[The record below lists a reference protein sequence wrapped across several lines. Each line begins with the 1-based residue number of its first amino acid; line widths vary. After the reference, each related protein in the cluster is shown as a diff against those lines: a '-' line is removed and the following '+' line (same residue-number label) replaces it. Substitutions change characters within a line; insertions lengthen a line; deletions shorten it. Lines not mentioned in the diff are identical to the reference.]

1 MSSNT
6 VGYGIGVDTKLS
18 PLIGSDDVASEETG
32 EVEAGSELEV
42 EDVEAVEVEMV
53 EVDGVVVVVVAAADV
68 EEDVVS
74 RVVSFVSLNSSNN
87 SRQS

>member
-1 MSSNT
+1 M
-6 VGYGIGVDTKLS
+6 
-18 PLIGSDDVASEETG
+18 IGSDDVASEETG
-32 EVEAGSELEV
+32 EDEAGSELEV

-53 EVDGVVVVVVAAADV
+53 EVDGVVVLVGAAEV

>member
-53 EVDGVVVVVVAAADV
+53 EVDAVVVVVGAAEV
-68 EEDVVS
+68 EEEVVS
-74 RVVSFVSLNSSNN
+74 RVVSFVSLNSSNS